1 MTMDV
6 RWWVVILTIA
16 GAVVTGWGLF
26 SALVDGRREYRR
38 VLRQEAHMRRLRARR
53 AREMKG
59 LSPSDAAYETA
70 KRRMSS
76 EWTRLGLPL
85 LVSNSD
91 MAVLPTTVV
100 RSILGHALKQV
111 RGDLV
116 TVGIGLAI
124 STVASVWSIWI

>member
-1 MTMDV
+1 MDV

-16 GAVVTGWGLF
+16 GAMVTGWGLF
-26 SALVDGRREYRR
+26 SALVDGRREYLR
-38 VLRQEAHMRRLRARR
+38 VLREEAQLRRLKKRHS
-53 AREMKG
+53 REIVG
-59 LSPSDAAYETA
+59 LTSTDPAYQ
-70 KRRMSS
+70 SS
-76 EWTRLGLPL
+76 EARMWSEWHRLK
-85 LVSNSD
+85 
-91 MAVLPTTVV
+91 LPTTTYLDIEILPTTLG